1 LLLLFDIDGTLLLRA
16 ADAHAAALH
25 EALRVVHGVTEPV
38 RPGMEVA
45 GRTDADIA
53 RTLLVHA
60 GVSAE
65 RIDALAD
72 DVRIAACEA
81 YGRLCPDDLSAHV
94 APGMAALLERLAARE
109 DTVLA
114 LVTGNYEPIARM
126 KLRAAGI
133 GAFFARGHG
142 GFGSDHEDRAM
153 LPAIARRRAGSAA
166 AGDDDDEP
174 APWPRTHT
182 AVIGDTPRDIACAR
196 ADGVRVAAIAT
207 GPYGPDE
214 LRGAD
219 AVARDAAELGAVLER
234 WLAVGTTLP
243 T

>member
-16 ADAHAAALH
+16 ADAHAAAIH
-25 EALRVVHGVTEPV
+25 EALRAVHGVTDAVP
-38 RPGMEVA
+38 PGMEVA

-65 RIDALAD
+65 RIDARAG

-81 YGRLCPDDLSAHV
+81 YARLVPGDLSAHV
-94 APGMAALLERLAARE
+94 APGMPALLERLAARE

-114 LVTGNYEPIARM
+114 LVTGNYEAIARL
-126 KLRAAGI
+126 KLRAAGL
-133 GAFFARGHG
+133 GRFFARGQG
-142 GFGSDHEDRAM
+142 GFGSDDEDRAM

-166 AGDDDDEP
+166 AGGAGDEP
-174 APWPRTHT
+174 EPWPRTRT

-207 GPYGPDE
+207 GPYGPE
-214 LRGAD
+214 ALRGAD
-219 AVARDAAELGAVLER
+219 AVARDAGELGAVLER
-234 WLAVGTTLP
+234 WLAVTTTLP